1 MSNSVMYIFLAAV
14 FIVILIVTAIMIKN
28 IFSKN
33 NKTSKSIKKQIEEL
47 RKKISL
53 NPKDLTSMYQLA
65 MLEEKI
71 QLLPN
76 ALAKYELLL
85 KSRYFKNNNID
96 EIEIY
101 KKLEEGYYKLN
112 DKESNFKYAVK
123 ISKADPN
130 NIYYTMKLGIILG
143 KEGKYKLACEY
154 FNKLIVTKEN
164 IDDEC
169 LKVAALSFFMIKDY
183 KKSIVF
189 LEEIYKKNYN
199 TEETYSLEKLL
210 ISMYIAADELTIAI
224 NFLDQILKDTS
235 ITEEHKLYIYRMYL
249 YSLYKLP
256 DNNRFNDM
264 YNNLKD
270 MYKLDNAN
278 LKYSSILCDFA
289 FYSYFLKDINTSINY
304 FSKLKSFNLEEYSIY
319 HIDNILEYLTEVNK
333 AYGQLTRL
341 RSSIK
346 LNNDKYKNER
356 FDKYVDFNL
365 INMWE
370 DVLSIWE
377 TTFANLDYM
386 LSLVEVENT
395 MDIDKILH
403 ELNAE
408 QKQDSDSSQNNITK
422 IESIYSLNLNNFK
435 KLCQNIIQTK
445 LSYSILHE
453 YSDNIINYEYGDD
466 ANYLAYPTGK
476 SRKEVTLISF
486 RRWKNTVVGELILR
500 DFLMMVNEAEAKN
513 GILILPV
520 KLTNSAKSYAK
531 HNDKIT
537 VYTRSQFETLLK
549 TNFI

>member
-1 MSNSVMYIFLAAV
+1 
-14 FIVILIVTAIMIKN
+14 
-28 IFSKN
+28 
-33 NKTSKSIKKQIEEL
+33 
-47 RKKISL
+47 
-53 NPKDLTSMYQLA
+53 
-65 MLEEKI
+65 
-71 QLLPN
+71 
-76 ALAKYELLL
+76 
-85 KSRYFKNNNID
+85 
-96 EIEIY
+96 
-101 KKLEEGYYKLN
+101 
-112 DKESNFKYAVK
+112 
-123 ISKADPN
+123 
-130 NIYYTMKLGIILG
+130 
-143 KEGKYKLACEY
+143 
-154 FNKLIVTKEN
+154 
-164 IDDEC
+164 
-169 LKVAALSFFMIKDY
+169 
-183 KKSIVF
+183 
-189 LEEIYKKNYN
+189 
-199 TEETYSLEKLL
+199 
-210 ISMYIAADELTIAI
+210 MYIAADELTIAI